1 MCGCSPP
8 SLLNLLRANKDS
20 KKKKE
25 REAESSKRTHRPDQK
40 GAGLEPNTY
49 PWRQGIPTRPASQ
62 DERREEENEFVL
74 KKGSGG
80 SGSEEEQELPQIH
93 KYETETEI

>member
-8 SLLNLLRANKDS
+8 SLLNLLEANKDS
-20 KKKKE
+20 KKNEKW
-25 REAESSKRTHRPDQK
+25 REVRGPAGRIRREQDSSQTLTLEAGNPD
-40 GAGLEPNTY
+40 ETS
-49 PWRQGIPTRPASQ
+49 SQ
-62 DERREEENEFVL
+62 DEQREEENEFVL

-93 KYETETEI
+93 KYKTETEI